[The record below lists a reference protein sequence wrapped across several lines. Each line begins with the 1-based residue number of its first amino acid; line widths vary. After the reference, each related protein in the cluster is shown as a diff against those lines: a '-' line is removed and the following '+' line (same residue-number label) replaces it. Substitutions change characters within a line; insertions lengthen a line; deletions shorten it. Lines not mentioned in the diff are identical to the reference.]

1 MTHGKALKLTDV
13 ERIHRDLAKHEQER
27 LAIRERLLAHDDAR
41 LDIAKKHK
49 VTLQTLNKIDR
60 VRKIAGKHG
69 TEAALRVRGHKVP
82 QQSDKEERG
91 VS

>member
-13 ERIHRDLAKHEQER
+13 ERIHADLAKHEQER
-27 LAIRERLLAHDDAR
+27 LAIRELLLAHDDAR

-69 TEAALRVRGHKVP
+69 T
-82 QQSDKEERG
+82 
-91 VS
+91 